1 MSVFLSYLRAAFT
14 VSLITGISEKLAP
27 ARLSRYIEF
36 LGGLILILFLFS
48 PIKDL
53 ALSIPE
59 LFGDAIQRE
68 EMPPLTEAPSYDT
81 LTTLTETQLETR
93 IVKEIN
99 DAFSV
104 EVHDVAVS
112 VIYDRNG
119 VFLMTEIKVIL
130 NLGTPEAIAEIEGY
144 LTSRYHTAVFV
155 SVMEEL

>member
-1 MSVFLSYLRAAFT
+1 MSVFLSSLRAAFT

-27 ARLSRYIEF
+27 ARFSRYIEF

-53 ALSIPE
+53 AVSIPQ
-59 LFGDAIQRE
+59 LLGDALQRE
-68 EMPPLTEAPSYDT
+68 EMPPINEAPSYDT
-81 LTTLTETQLETR
+81 LTSLTEEQLGTR

-104 EVHDVAVS
+104 EVHDIAVS

-130 NLGTPEAIAEIEGY
+130 KIGTPEAIADIEDY
-144 LTSRYHTAVFV
+144 LTSRYHTAISV